1 MKLEFDLECPNCK
14 RKMAQKVEAMRPG
27 ASRRCPSC
35 GAEITFSGDDGRK
48 AQKALDD
55 LTKSLKSLSIKL

>member
-27 ASRRCPSC
+27 SSTRCPGC
-35 GAEITFSGDDGRK
+35 GAEIRFSGDDGRR

-55 LTKSLKSLSIKL
+55 LTKSLKNLSIKL